1 MVRSCLTKHQFM
13 FPVALDSEDCFR
25 CSLTFYLYFHLK
37 TLTIKK
43 YFLFIIIFFFIK
55 KRTNTKNLVKSI
67 SVLKC
72 IVTAV
77 LYFNCCC
84 QNYQPYEKMRLMLCS
99 SRAEL
104 KWVALFIISLQLC
117 SDALEV
123 KLSEAES

>member
-1 MVRSCLTKHQFM
+1 M
-13 FPVALDSEDCFR
+13 
-25 CSLTFYLYFHLK
+25 
-37 TLTIKK
+37 I
-43 YFLFIIIFFFIK
+43 
-55 KRTNTKNLVKSI
+55 
-67 SVLKC
+67 VLKC

-84 QNYQPYEKMRLMLCS
+84 QNYQQYEKMRLLLCS

-104 KWVALFIISLQLC
+104 KWIALFIISLQLC